1 LSSVPLVSSINS
13 IALLSWNSRLRD
25 NNVPFQ
31 SPSSPLLV
39 VLAVLLKL
47 NGKYEVVL
55 VLILRCMDV
64 LVDRMVELMTKYSA
78 EAIGPITGVDLL
90 PGRVWS

>member
-1 LSSVPLVSSINS
+1 M
-13 IALLSWNSRLRD
+13 
-25 NNVPFQ
+25 